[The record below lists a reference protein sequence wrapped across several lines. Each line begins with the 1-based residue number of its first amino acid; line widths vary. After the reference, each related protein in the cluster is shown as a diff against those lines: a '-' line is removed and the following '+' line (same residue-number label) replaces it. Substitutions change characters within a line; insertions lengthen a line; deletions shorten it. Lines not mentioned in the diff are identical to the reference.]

1 MEYKFLNRETF
12 KEYMKEFGELYTL
25 CFNVPMNE
33 AEVEWRYLK
42 NLGTEVLSCVAIDNG
57 KLVANYSATPM
68 QMIKDGKVIK
78 IAQSLN
84 TMTHPDY
91 MGRGLFVDLASRLY
105 QYLADH
111 DYKLIMGYPNN
122 ISNRTFL
129 TKLNWKDICV
139 VPTLE
144 INLSKVRK
152 KSKNVDMKVMEDHN
166 FDMEYSQC
174 IYDGKDQI
182 ALYKS
187 QEYLKWRY
195 AANPVVNYYN
205 FVIATDNVVSSRIV
219 LKEFRN
225 RINMV
230 DTYFSNEDE
239 QKVLVDYAIDFGL
252 SRNKELLTVWSKLGT
267 EEHLTFESYGAILAS
282 PISYF
287 GASVFDTSGEFEDC
301 YDADKWFISMSD
313 DNVY

>member
-1 MEYKFLNRETF
+1 MEYKFLNKESF
-12 KEYMKEFGELYTL
+12 KAYMKEFGELYTL

-33 AEVEWRYLK
+33 SEVEWRYLK

-105 QYLADH
+105 KYLADNG
-111 DYKLIMGYPNN
+111 YKLIMGYPNN

-144 INLSKVRK
+144 INLDKVRK
-152 KSKNVDMKVMEDHN
+152 KSKDTEMVVLEDHN
-166 FDMEYSQC
+166 FDMDYSHC
-174 IYDGKDQI
+174 IYDGQDEI
-182 ALYKS
+182 SLYKS

-195 AANPVVNYYN
+195 AANPAAEYYN
-205 FVIATDNVVSSRIV
+205 FVIANDNIASSRII

-230 DTYFSNEDE
+230 DTYFKNENE
-239 QKVLVDYAIDFGL
+239 QKVLMDYAIDFGH
-252 SRNKELLTVWSKLGT
+252 SRGKELLTVWAKLGT
-267 EEHLTFESYGAILAS
+267 KEHLTLESYGAILAS
-282 PISYF
+282 PVSYF
-287 GASVFDTSGEFEDC
+287 GACVFDQSGEFDDC
-301 YDADKWFISMSD
+301 YDAGKWYFSMSD